1 MQTDGEGIDVVV
13 AGEGIGVL
21 SAGDW
26 FVVLT
31 AEEVGSNKE
40 YAGAVDSDAGVAY
53 PSTDQAGTDSVC
65 DTSAHNVNTEKIGI
79 VNTEEINV
87 LNFGVLEPKS
97 QPALSSTIVT
107 DYGVVEV
114 VVGGRPG

>member
-1 MQTDGEGIDVVV
+1 M
-13 AGEGIGVL
+13 
-21 SAGDW
+21 
-26 FVVLT
+26 
-31 AEEVGSNKE
+31 
-40 YAGAVDSDAGVAY
+40 DSDAGVVY
-53 PSTDQAGTDSVC
+53 PSTDQAGIDSVC
-65 DTSAHNVNTEKIGI
+65 DTSAENVNTETGM

-97 QPALSSTIVT
+97 QPVLSSTIVT

>member
-1 MQTDGEGIDVVV
+1 M
-13 AGEGIGVL
+13 
-21 SAGDW
+21 
-26 FVVLT
+26 
-31 AEEVGSNKE
+31 
-40 YAGAVDSDAGVAY
+40 DSDAGVVY
-53 PSTDQAGTDSVC
+53 PSTDQAGIDSVC
-65 DTSAHNVNTEKIGI
+65 DTSAENVNTETGN
-79 VNTEEINV
+79 VNTEEINI

>member
-1 MQTDGEGIDVVV
+1 MSCSGGVQTDGEGIDVLI

-40 YAGAVDSDAGVAY
+40 YAGAVDSDAGVVY

-65 DTSAHNVNTEKIGI
+65 DISAHNVNTEKIGI

-87 LNFGVLEPKS
+87 
-97 QPALSSTIVT
+97 
-107 DYGVVEV
+107 
-114 VVGGRPG
+114 